1 MEIYYFITGI
11 LSTFVA
17 ILLYQYNKILTS
29 YKLIQR
35 NHKQVTEAYEQWIKT
50 STQQLDDIRA
60 KLNTEEY
67 ATAIEFNA
75 HLNTVSTQLSAVKS
89 EINTLA
95 KKESNDVKKLEDAI
109 KQISVY
115 IKGVVEDATDNR
127 GY

>member
-1 MEIYYFITGI
+1 MEIYYFITGT

-29 YKLIQR
+29 NKWIQR
-35 NHKQVTEAYEQWIKT
+35 NHKQVTEAYEQWITT

-67 ATAIEFNA
+67 ATASEFNSKV
-75 HLNTVSTQLSAVKS
+75 NAVLAQINAVES
-89 EINTLA
+89 QINTLA
-95 KKESNDVKKLEDAI
+95 KKEENDVKKLEDGL
-109 KQISVY
+109 KQITVY